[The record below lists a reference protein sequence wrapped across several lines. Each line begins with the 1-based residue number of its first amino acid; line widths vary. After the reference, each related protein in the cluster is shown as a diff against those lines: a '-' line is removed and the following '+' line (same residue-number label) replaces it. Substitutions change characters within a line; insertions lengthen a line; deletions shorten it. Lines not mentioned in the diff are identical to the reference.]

1 MQNTKEVADIPRQ
14 QHPGVNGLSERSVRR
29 FCATNGIRRYVDI
42 HNVVTPAITEVIV
55 APLHNI
61 RFR

>member
-1 MQNTKEVADIPRQ
+1 MDYLK
-14 QHPGVNGLSERSVRR
+14 GVSGDFVLRM
-29 FCATNGIRRYVDI
+29 AYGVDI